1 MFRFFENL
9 IDPFRPHDP
18 SMPPPS
24 LYGFYWHYTKQVW
37 PVLAAL
43 MVVGL
48 FVSLIEVSIF
58 RYAGQ
63 LVDMLGRTTPETMR
77 F

>member
-18 SMPPPS
+18 SMPPPT
-24 LYGFYWHYTKQVW
+24 LAGFYWHYTKQVW
-37 PVLAAL
+37 PVLAVL

-48 FVSLIEVSIF
+48 VVSLIEVSIF
-58 RYAGQ
+58 RYAA
-63 LVDMLGRTTPETMR
+63 RSSIS
-77 F
+77 